1 MDLSIFQGTKL
12 WIIMEYLGGGSA
24 LDLVSCYELR
34 SEDNLDLK
42 CSFVCKAIMTV
53 VTITA
58 RVKSLS
64 ILLDGAGST
73 RWNADRHHPKGNPE
87 RSWVSALWK
96 ENT

>member
-1 MDLSIFQGTKL
+1 
-12 WIIMEYLGGGSA
+12 MEYLGGGSA

-42 CSFVCKAIMTV
+42 FLFVCKAIMTV

-73 RWNADRHHPKGNPE
+73 R
-87 RSWVSALWK
+87 
-96 ENT
+96 